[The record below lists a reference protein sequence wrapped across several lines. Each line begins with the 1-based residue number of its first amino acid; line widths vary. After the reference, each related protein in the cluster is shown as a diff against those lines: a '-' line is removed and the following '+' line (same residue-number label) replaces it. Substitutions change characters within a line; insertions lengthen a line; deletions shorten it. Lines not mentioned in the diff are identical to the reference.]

1 MAEIAVTVVIDR
13 LFSLLTEEARLLRG
27 VHTEVE
33 DIKRALLFIQAF
45 LKDADAKAEKGD
57 AISHGLKAW
66 VQELRETAYSIEDL
80 VDEYIHHFANRP
92 RRSGVIFDFLSKV
105 YCLIAKLK
113 PRHELAS
120 KVKDLKLKVG
130 KLKEESSSYGFIS
143 SFEHGSGDTINVP
156 WHDPGV
162 ISLFIEE
169 AEIVGIESPMSE
181 LINWLVEGAQERTVI
196 SVVGMGGLGKT
207 TLAKKVYDNKQIV
220 ERFVC
225 RAWITV
231 SQSFK
236 MEMVLKNMIKKFYEA
251 MKEPI
256 PEGMDAMDE
265 ISLIGLLKKY
275 LEDKRYAIVFDDV
288 WRLEFWGFIKYVLPE
303 NRRGSRVVIT
313 TRNVEVGCAIR
324 ESRFHH
330 IHNLQPL
337 LPESSWELFCKKAFQ
352 GSCCPSELKKISTDI
367 VKRCAGL
374 PLAIVAIGGALST
387 KQKNELEWQ
396 KFNDKLGSQLETNPH
411 LESITKILS
420 LSYNDLPHFLKPC
433 FLYCAVFP
441 EDYSINCA
449 KLIRLWVAEGFVKG
463 EKGVPLEQRA
473 EEYLNEL
480 IHRSL
485 VQLPKVDDKGRIT
498 RCKVHDL
505 MREIILKKAE
515 ELSFC
520 HVLGDEDLSFNGKFR
535 RGSVQKGTNTIAVE
549 TIHRNAQIRSLLL
562 FDSDA
567 VPMLLTGISFT
578 NFKLLKVLDF
588 EDAPLDSVP
597 KDLGN
602 LFHLRYLSLRGTK
615 VKMLPKSIGKLQNL
629 QTLDLKHSPVDA
641 LPVEIT
647 KLKKLRH
654 ILAYSYQLDP
664 DAALCGGYW
673 QYARGVHIGEGI
685 GSMLDLQKL
694 CFVEANNGRGL
705 IEELGKLRQ
714 LRRLGIVNLMEE
726 DGPSMCAS
734 ISNMKYLESLVI
746 FSKDD
751 GILNLQTI
759 SDPPRYLRILTL
771 QGGLSRLPDWLP
783 VLQNLV
789 RVALF
794 NSRLS
799 YDPMEILQA
808 LPNLLELVL
817 SNAYG
822 GECFCFT
829 ELGFQKLKVL
839 RLYNMKGVKTLKI
852 HEGAL
857 PVLERLE
864 IQPSPQMEVPS
875 GIRLLKTLTRID
887 FFSMPREYA
896 CSMRPQ
902 DGQNYHIVE
911 HVPNIF
917 FHEFH
922 ADGHTILSLR

>member
-13 LFSLLTEEARLLRG
+13 LLSLLTEEAILLRG

-33 DIKRALLFIQAF
+33 DIKRQLLFIQAF

-57 AISHGLKAW
+57 TISHGLKAW

-80 VDEYIHHFANRP
+80 FDEYIHHFANRP
-92 RRSGVIFDFLSKV
+92 RRSGFIFDFLSKV
-105 YCLIAKLK
+105 SCLIAKLK
-113 PRHELAS
+113 PRHEIAS

-130 KLKEESSSYGFIS
+130 KLHEESSSYGFIS
-143 SFEHGSGDTINVP
+143 SFEQGSGGSSDTINVQ
-156 WHDPGV
+156 WRDPRV
-162 ISLFIEE
+162 KALLIEE
-169 AEIVGIESPMSE
+169 AEIVGIESRKGE
-181 LINWLVEGAQERTVI
+181 LINWLVEGAAELTVI

-207 TLAKKVYDNKQIV
+207 TLAKNVYDNKKVV
-220 ERFVC
+220 ECFVF

-236 MEMVLKNMIKKFYEA
+236 MEMVLQNMIKQFYET
-251 MKEPI
+251 MKKPI
-256 PEGMDAMDE
+256 PEGMDAMDV
-265 ISLIGLLKKY
+265 ISLSGLLKKY

-288 WRLEFWGFIKYVLPE
+288 WGLEFWEFIKSVLPDKGT
-303 NRRGSRVVIT
+303 GSRIVIT
-313 TRNVEVGCAIR
+313 TRHVDIVR

-330 IHNLQPL
+330 VYNLQPL
-337 LPESSWELFCKKAFQ
+337 PPESSRELFYKKAFQ
-352 GSCCPSELKKISTDI
+352 GSRCPSELEKISIDI
-367 VKRCAGL
+367 IKRCAGL
-374 PLAIVAIGGALST
+374 PLAIVAIGGALAR
-387 KQKNELEWQ
+387 KQNNKLEWQ
-396 KFNDKLGSQLETNPH
+396 KFNESLGSQLESNPR

-420 LSYNDLPHFLKPC
+420 LSYNDLPHYLKPC
-433 FLYCAVFP
+433 FLYFAIFP

-449 KLIRLWVAEGFVKG
+449 KLIRLWIAEGFVKG
-463 EKGVPLEQRA
+463 KKGMSLEQRA
-473 EEYLNEL
+473 KEYLNEL

-485 VQLPKVDDKGRIT
+485 VQLSEEDDAGRIR

-520 HVLGDEDLSFNGKFR
+520 HVLGDEDSSFNGKFR
-535 RGSVQKGTNTIAVE
+535 RGSVQKGTNTIDVE
-549 TIHRNAQIRSLLL
+549 TINRNAQIRSLLL
-562 FDSDA
+562 FDINA

-588 EDAPLDSVP
+588 EDAPLYSVP
-597 KDLGN
+597 EDLGN

-615 VKMLPKSIGKLQNL
+615 VKMLPKSIGNLQNL
-629 QTLDLKHSPVDA
+629 QTLDLKDSPVDA

-647 KLKKLRH
+647 KLKKLSH
-654 ILAYSYQLDP
+654 ILAYSYHSTLEV
-664 DAALCGGYW
+664 GFFT
-673 QYARGVHIGEGI
+673 ARGVHIGEGI

-694 CFVEANNGRGL
+694 CYVEANNGRGL

-734 ISNMKYLESLVI
+734 ISNMKYLESLAI
-746 FSKDD
+746 ISKDD

-759 SDPPRYLRILTL
+759 SDPPIYLRRLSL

-783 VLQNLV
+783 VLRSLV
-789 RVALF
+789 HVDLF

-799 YDPMEILQA
+799 YDPMEVLQA
-808 LPNLLELVL
+808 LPNLLGLCL
-817 SNAYG
+817 SNADG
-822 GECFCFT
+822 GECFGFT

-839 RLYNMKGVKTLKI
+839 CLYNLKGLKTLKI

-887 FFSMPREYA
+887 FYGMPIEFARSML
-896 CSMRPQ
+896 PQ
-902 DGQNYHIVE
+902 KGQNYHIVE
-911 HVPNIF
+911 HVPNVF

-922 ADGHTILSLR
+922 ADGRKILRLR

>member
-13 LFSLLTEEARLLRG
+13 LLSLLTEEARLLRG
-27 VHTEVE
+27 FHTEVE
-33 DIKRALLFIQAF
+33 DIKRQLLFIQAF

-57 AISHGLKAW
+57 TITHGLKTW

-80 VDEYIHHFANRP
+80 FDEYILHFANRP
-92 RRSGVIFDFLSKV
+92 RPSVIFDFLSKV
-105 YCLIAKLK
+105 SCLIANLK
-113 PRHELAS
+113 PCHKIAS

-130 KLKEESSSYGFIS
+130 KLHEESSSYGFIS
-143 SFEHGSGDTINVP
+143 SFEQGSGGSSDIINVQ
-156 WHDPGV
+156 WRDPRV
-162 ISLFIEE
+162 KALLIEE
-169 AEIVGIESPMSE
+169 AEIVGIESPKGE
-181 LINWLVEGAQERTVI
+181 LINWLVEGAAERTVI

-207 TLAKKVYDNKQIV
+207 TLAKNVYDNKKVV
-220 ERFVC
+220 ECFVC

-236 MEMVLKNMIKKFYEA
+236 MEMVLQNMIKQFYET
-251 MKEPI
+251 MKKPI
-256 PEGMDAMDE
+256 PEGMDAMDV
-265 ISLIGLLKKY
+265 ISLSGLLKKY

-330 IHNLQPL
+330 VYNLQPL
-337 LPESSWELFCKKAFQ
+337 PPESSRELFCKKAFQ
-352 GSCCPSELKKISTDI
+352 GSRCPSELEKISIDI

-374 PLAIVAIGGALST
+374 PLAIVAIGGALAG
-387 KQKNELEWQ
+387 KQNNKLEWQ
-396 KFNDKLGSQLETNPH
+396 KFNESLGSQLESNPR

-449 KLIRLWVAEGFVKG
+449 KLIRLWIAEGFVKG
-463 EKGVPLEQRA
+463 EKGMSLEQRA

-485 VQLPKVDDKGRIT
+485 VQLSEVDHFGRIR

-520 HVLGDEDLSFNGKFR
+520 HVLGDEDSSFNGKFR

-549 TIHRNAQIRSLLL
+549 TINRNAQIRSLLL
-562 FDSDA
+562 FDMDA

-588 EDAPLDSVP
+588 EDAPLYSVP
-597 KDLGN
+597 EDLGN

-629 QTLDLKHSPVDA
+629 QTLDLKQSLVDA

-647 KLKKLRH
+647 ELKKLRH
-654 ILAYSYQLDP
+654 ILAYSYHSTLEVRFFT
-664 DAALCGGYW
+664 
-673 QYARGVHIGEGI
+673 ARGVHIGEGI

-694 CFVEANNGRGL
+694 CHVEANNGRGL

-714 LRRLGIVNLMEE
+714 LRRLGIVNLLEE

-734 ISNMKYLESLVI
+734 ISNMKYLESLLI

-759 SDPPRYLRILTL
+759 SHPPRYLRRLDL
-771 QGGLSRLPDWLP
+771 HGGLSKLPDWLP
-783 VLQNLV
+783 VLQSLV
-789 RVALF
+789 WVDLV

-799 YDPMEILQA
+799 YDPMEVLQA
-808 LPNLLELVL
+808 LPNLLQLFLHNV
-817 SNAYG
+817 YG

-839 RLYNMKGVKTLKI
+839 RLYDMKGLKTLNI

-857 PVLERLE
+857 PVLEHLE
-864 IQPSPQMEVPS
+864 IGTCPQMEVPS
-875 GIRLLKTLTRID
+875 GIRLLKTLTRIH
-887 FFSMPREYA
+887 FCGMPREFT
-896 CSMRPQ
+896 CSMLPQ
-902 DGQNYHIVE
+902 DGQNYHIVQ
-911 HVPNIF
+911 HVPHVF
-917 FHEFH
+917 FHGSY
-922 ADGHTILSLR
+922 ADGETILSLR

>member
-1 MAEIAVTVVIDR
+1 MAEISVTEIINR
-13 LFSLLTEEARLLRG
+13 LLSLLTEEAILLRG
-27 VHTEVE
+27 FHTEVE
-33 DIKRALLFIQAF
+33 DIKRELLFFQAF
-45 LKDADAKAEKGD
+45 LKDADARAEKGD
-57 AISHGLKAW
+57 TISHGLKTW
-66 VQELRETAYSIEDL
+66 VQDLRETVYSIEDL
-80 VDEYIHHFANRP
+80 VDEYILHFGNPP
-92 RRSGVIFDFLSKV
+92 RQSGVIGFLSYV
-105 YCLIAKLK
+105 YSLIMNLK
-113 PRHELAS
+113 QRLEITS

-130 KLKEESSSYGFIS
+130 KLKEESSSHGFIS
-143 SFEHGSGDTINVP
+143 SFEQGSGGSSDLRVKA
-156 WHDPGV
+156 
-162 ISLFIEE
+162 LFIEE
-169 AEIVGIESPMSE
+169 AEIVGIESPKRQ
-181 LINWLVEGAQERTVI
+181 LINWLVEGAAERTVI

-207 TLAKKVYDNKQIV
+207 TLAKTVYDNKKVV
-220 ERFVC
+220 ESFDC

-231 SQSFK
+231 SQSLK
-236 MEMVLKNMIKKFYEA
+236 MEMVLQNMIKKFYEA

-256 PEGMDAMDE
+256 PEGMDALDD
-265 ISLIGLLKKY
+265 IDLSGLLKKY
-275 LEDKRYAIVFDDV
+275 LEDKRYAIIFDDV
-288 WRLEFWGFIKYVLPE
+288 CRLEFWGFIKSVLPE
-303 NRRGSRVVIT
+303 NRRGSRIVIT
-313 TRNVEVGCAIR
+313 TRNVDVGCAIR

-330 IHNLQPL
+330 VHNLQPL
-337 LPESSWELFCKKAFQ
+337 PLESSWELFCKKAFQ
-352 GSCCPSELKKISTDI
+352 GSCCPSELKKFSIDI

-387 KQKNELEWQ
+387 KQKNELEWH
-396 KFNDKLGSQLETNPH
+396 KFNESLGSQLETNPH
-411 LESITKILS
+411 LESITTVLS
-420 LSYNDLPHFLKPC
+420 LSYNDLPHYLKPC
-433 FLYCAVFP
+433 FLYFAIFP

-449 KLIRLWVAEGFVKG
+449 KLIRLWIAEGFVKG

-473 EEYLNEL
+473 KEYLNEL
-480 IHRSL
+480 IHQSL
-485 VQLPKVDDKGRIT
+485 VQLSEVDRGGRIR

-520 HVLGDEDLSFNGKFR
+520 HVLGHEDSSFNGKFR

-549 TIHRNAQIRSLLL
+549 TINRNAQIRSLLL
-562 FDSDA
+562 FDMDA

-588 EDAPLDSVP
+588 EDAPLYSVP
-597 KDLGN
+597 EDLGN

-629 QTLDLKHSPVDA
+629 QTLDLKQSLVDA

-654 ILAYSYQLDP
+654 ILAYSYQLNP
-664 DAALCGGYW
+664 EERFLT
-673 QYARGVHIGEGI
+673 ARGVHIGEGI

-694 CFVEANNGRGL
+694 CHVEANNGRGL

-714 LRRLGIVNLMEE
+714 LRRLGIINLMEE

-746 FSKDD
+746 VSKDD

-759 SDPPRYLRILTL
+759 SYPPRYLRSLTL

-783 VLQNLV
+783 VLRSLV
-789 RVALF
+789 RVDLV
-794 NSRLS
+794 NSKLS
-799 YDPMEILQA
+799 YDPMEVLQS
-808 LPNLLELVL
+808 LPNLLELGF
-817 SNAYG
+817 SNVYD
-822 GECFCFT
+822 GECFCFI
-829 ELGFQKLKVL
+829 ELGFQKLKLL
-839 RLYNMKGVKTLKI
+839 RLYNMKGLKTLKI

-857 PVLERLE
+857 PVLECLE

-887 FFSMPREYA
+887 FWGMPREFAY
-896 CSMRPQ
+896 SMLPE

-911 HVPNIF
+911 HVPNVF

-922 ADGHTILSLR
+922 ADGRKILSLR

>member
-1 MAEIAVTVVIDR
+1 M
-13 LFSLLTEEARLLRG
+13 
-27 VHTEVE
+27 
-33 DIKRALLFIQAF
+33 
-45 LKDADAKAEKGD
+45 
-57 AISHGLKAW
+57 
-66 VQELRETAYSIEDL
+66 
-80 VDEYIHHFANRP
+80 N
-92 RRSGVIFDFLSKV
+92 
-105 YCLIAKLK
+105 LK
-113 PRHELAS
+113 PRLEIAS

-130 KLKEESSSYGFIS
+130 KQHEESTRYGFIS
-143 SFEHGSGDTINVP
+143 SVKQGSCGTSDTINVQGR
-156 WHDPGV
+156 DPRV
-162 ISLFIEE
+162 KTLFIEE
-169 AEIVGIESPMSE
+169 AEIVGIESPKGE
-181 LINWLVEGAQERTVI
+181 LINWLIEGAAERTVI

-207 TLAKKVYDNKQIV
+207 TLAKKVYDNKKVV

-236 MEMVLKNMIKKFYEA
+236 MEMVLQNLIKQFYKT

-256 PEGMDAMDE
+256 PEGMDAMDD
-265 ISLIGLLKKY
+265 IDLSGLLKKY
-275 LEDKRYAIVFDDV
+275 LEDKRYAIVFYDV
-288 WRLEFWGFIKYVLPE
+288 WGFQFWEFIKSVLPE
-303 NRRGSRVVIT
+303 NSEGSRIVIT
-313 TRNVEVGCAIR
+313 TRNVDIVR

-330 IHNLQPL
+330 VYNLQPL
-337 LPESSWELFCKKAFQ
+337 PPESSRELFCKKAFQ
-352 GSCCPSELKKISTDI
+352 GSRCPSELEKISIDI

-374 PLAIVAIGGALST
+374 PLAIVAIGGALAT
-387 KQKNELEWQ
+387 KQNNKLEWQ
-396 KFNDKLGSQLETNPH
+396 KFNESLGSQLESNPR

-433 FLYCAVFP
+433 FLYFAIFP

-449 KLIRLWVAEGFVKG
+449 KLIRLWIAEGFVEGKKG
-463 EKGVPLEQRA
+463 MSFEQRA

-485 VQLPKVDDKGRIT
+485 VQLSEVDRGGRIR

-520 HVLGDEDLSFNGKFR
+520 HVLGDEDSSFNGKFR

-549 TIHRNAQIRSLLL
+549 TIHRNAQIHSLLL
-562 FDSDA
+562 FDIDA

-578 NFKLLKVLDF
+578 NFKLLKELDF
-588 EDAPLDSVP
+588 EDAPLYSVP
-597 KDLGN
+597 EDLGN

-629 QTLDLKHSPVDA
+629 ETLDLKHSPMDA

-654 ILAYSYQLDP
+654 ILAYSYQRNPEERFLTT
-664 DAALCGGYW
+664 
-673 QYARGVHIGEGI
+673 RGVHIGEGI

-694 CFVEANNGRGL
+694 CYVEANNGKGL

-726 DGPSMCAS
+726 DEPNMCAS

-759 SDPPRYLRILTL
+759 SDPPRYLRSLEL
-771 QGGLSRLPDWLP
+771 HGGLSKLPEWLP

-789 RVALF
+789 RVVLF

-799 YDPMEILQA
+799 YDLMEVLQA
-808 LPNLLELVL
+808 LPNLLRLFLHNV
-817 SNAYG
+817 YG
-822 GECFCFT
+822 GEC
-829 ELGFQKLKVL
+829 
-839 RLYNMKGVKTLKI
+839 
-852 HEGAL
+852 
-857 PVLERLE
+857 
-864 IQPSPQMEVPS
+864 S
-875 GIRLLKTLTRID
+875 
-887 FFSMPREYA
+887 
-896 CSMRPQ
+896 
-902 DGQNYHIVE
+902 
-911 HVPNIF
+911 
-917 FHEFH
+917 
-922 ADGHTILSLR
+922 

>member
-1 MAEIAVTVVIDR
+1 MAEIAVTEVINR
-13 LFSLLTEEARLLRG
+13 LLPLLTEEARLLRG
-27 VHTEVE
+27 FHTEVE
-33 DIKRALLFIQAF
+33 DIKRQLLFIQAF

-57 AISHGLKAW
+57 TVSHGLKAW

-105 YCLIAKLK
+105 SCLIAKLK
-113 PRHELAS
+113 PRHEIAS

-143 SFEHGSGDTINVP
+143 SFEQGSGDTINVP
-156 WHDPGV
+156 WHDPRV
-162 ISLFIEE
+162 TSLFIEE
-169 AEIVGIESPMSE
+169 AEIVGIESPKGE
-181 LINWLVEGAQERTVI
+181 LINWLVAGAAERTVI

-207 TLAKKVYDNKQIV
+207 TLAKNVYDNNKVV

-236 MEMVLKNMIKKFYEA
+236 MEMVLQNMIKKFYEA

-288 WRLEFWGFIKYVLPE
+288 WRLEFWRFIKYVLPE
-303 NRRGSRVVIT
+303 NKRGSRVVIT
-313 TRNVEVGCAIR
+313 TRNVEVGCAIT

-330 IHNLQPL
+330 VHNLQPL

-352 GSCCPSELKKISTDI
+352 GSCCPSELKKISIDI

-396 KFNDKLGSQLETNPH
+396 KFNDSLGSQLETNPH

-463 EKGVPLEQRA
+463 EKGVSLEHRA

-485 VQLPKVDDKGRIT
+485 VQLSKVDDRGRIR

-505 MREIILKKAE
+505 MREMILKKAE

-520 HVLGDEDLSFNGKFR
+520 HVLGDEDGSFNGKFR
-535 RGSVQKGTNTIAVE
+535 RGSVQQGTNTIAME
-549 TIHRNAQIRSLLL
+549 TINRNAQIHSLLL
-562 FDSDA
+562 FDIDA
-567 VPMLLTGISFT
+567 VPMLLDGISFT

-588 EDAPLDSVP
+588 EDAPMFSVP
-597 KDLGN
+597 EDLGN

-629 QTLDLKHSPVDA
+629 QTLDLKRSPVDA
-641 LPVEIT
+641 LPIEIT

-654 ILAYSYQLDP
+654 ILAYSYHFNPKGLF
-664 DAALCGGYW
+664 CTT
-673 QYARGVHIGEGI
+673 RGVHIGEGI
-685 GSMLDLQKL
+685 GSMLNLQKL
-694 CFVEANNGRGL
+694 CYVEANNGRGL

-714 LRRLGIVNLMEE
+714 LRRLAIVNLMEE

-759 SDPPRYLRILTL
+759 SDPPRYLRNLCL
-771 QGGLSRLPDWLP
+771 QGGLSRLPDWLL
-783 VLQNLV
+783 VLRSLV
-789 RVALF
+789 RVDLR
-794 NSRLS
+794 NIRLS
-799 YDPMEILQA
+799 YDPMEALQG

-839 RLYNMKGVKTLKI
+839 RLYDMKGLKTLNI

-857 PVLERLE
+857 PVLESLE
-864 IQPSPQMEVPS
+864 IEPSPQMEVPS
-875 GIRLLKTLTRID
+875 GIRLLKTLTKLD
-887 FFSMPREYA
+887 FWGMPREFAY
-896 CSMRPQ
+896 SMLPQ
-902 DGQNYHIVE
+902 HGQNCHIVE
-911 HVPNIF
+911 HVPNVF

-922 ADGHTILSLR
+922 ADGRKILRLR

>member
-13 LFSLLTEEARLLRG
+13 LLSLLTEEARLLRG
-27 VHTEVE
+27 VHTEVQ
-33 DIKRALLFIQAF
+33 DIKRQLLFIQAF

-57 AISHGLKAW
+57 TISHGLKAW

-92 RRSGVIFDFLSKV
+92 RRSGVIFAFLSKV
-105 YCLIAKLK
+105 SCLIAKLK
-113 PRHELAS
+113 PRHEIAS

-143 SFEHGSGDTINVP
+143 SFEQGSGDTINVP

-169 AEIVGIESPMSE
+169 AEIVGIESPKGE
-181 LINWLVEGAQERTVI
+181 LINWLVEGAAERTVI

-207 TLAKKVYDNKQIV
+207 TLAKKVYDNKKIV

-236 MEMVLKNMIKKFYEA
+236 MEMVLQNMIKKFYEA

-265 ISLIGLLKKY
+265 MSLIGLLKKY

-288 WRLEFWGFIKYVLPE
+288 WRLEFWGFIKYILPE
-303 NRRGSRVVIT
+303 NRRCSRVVIT

-330 IHNLQPL
+330 VHNLQPL
-337 LPESSWELFCKKAFQ
+337 PPESSWELFCKKAFP
-352 GSCCPSELKKISTDI
+352 GSCCPSELHKISIDI

-396 KFNDKLGSQLETNPH
+396 KFNDSLGSQLETNPH
-411 LESITKILS
+411 LKSITKILS
-420 LSYNDLPHFLKPC
+420 LSYNDLPHYLKPC

-449 KLIRLWVAEGFVKG
+449 KLIRLWIAEGFVEGKKG
-463 EKGVPLEQRA
+463 MSLEQRA

-480 IHRSL
+480 IHRSM
-485 VQLPKVDDKGRIT
+485 VQLSKVDDRGRIR

-520 HVLGDEDLSFNGKFR
+520 HVLGDEDSSFNGKFR
-535 RGSVQKGTNTIAVE
+535 RGSIQKGTNTISVE
-549 TIHRNAQIRSLLL
+549 TINRNAQIRSLLL
-562 FDSDA
+562 FDIDA

-588 EDAPLDSVP
+588 EDAPLYSIP
-597 KDLGN
+597 EDLGN

-654 ILAYSYQLDP
+654 ILAYSYLHNP
-664 DAALCGGYW
+664 EGRFLT
-673 QYARGVHIGEGI
+673 ARGVHIGEGI
-685 GSMLDLQKL
+685 GSMVDLQKL
-694 CFVEANNGRGL
+694 CYVEINNGRGL

-746 FSKDD
+746 ISKDD

-759 SDPPRYLRILTL
+759 SHPPKCLRRLGL

-783 VLQNLV
+783 ELQNLV
-789 RVALF
+789 RVVLV

-799 YDPMEILQA
+799 YDPMEVLEA
-808 LPNLLELVL
+808 LPNILKLFL

-822 GECFCFT
+822 GECLCFK
-829 ELGFQKLKVL
+829 ELGFQKLKIL
-839 RLYNMKGVKTLKI
+839 RLYGMKGLKNLKI

-857 PVLERLE
+857 PILERLE
-864 IQPSPQMEVPS
+864 IGHCSQMEVPY

-887 FFSMPREYA
+887 FWGMPREFA
-896 CSMRPQ
+896 HSMRPK
-902 DGQNYHIVE
+902 DGQNYYIVE
-911 HVPNIF
+911 HVPNVF
-917 FHEFH
+917 LHEFH
-922 ADGHTILSLR
+922 ADGRKILRLR

>member
-1 MAEIAVTVVIDR
+1 MAEIAVTEVINR
-13 LFSLLTEEARLLRG
+13 LLPLLTEEARLLRG
-27 VHTEVE
+27 FHTEVE
-33 DIKRALLFIQAF
+33 DIKRQLLFIQAF

-57 AISHGLKAW
+57 TISHGLKTW
-66 VQELRETAYSIEDL
+66 VQELRGTAYSIEDL

-92 RRSGVIFDFLSKV
+92 RPSGVIFDFLSKV
-105 YCLIAKLK
+105 SCLIANLK
-113 PRHELAS
+113 TRHEIAS

-143 SFEHGSGDTINVP
+143 SFEQGSGDTINVP

-169 AEIVGIESPMSE
+169 AEIVGIESPKGE
-181 LINWLVEGAQERTVI
+181 LINWLVEGAAERTVI

-207 TLAKKVYDNKQIV
+207 TLAKKVYDNKKIV

-236 MEMVLKNMIKKFYEA
+236 MEMVLQNMIKKFYEA

-256 PEGMDAMDE
+256 PDGMDAMDE
-265 ISLIGLLKKY
+265 ISLIGLLKKF

-330 IHNLQPL
+330 VHNLQPL

-352 GSCCPSELKKISTDI
+352 GSCCPSELKKISIDI

-396 KFNDKLGSQLETNPH
+396 KFNDNLGSQLETNPH

-420 LSYNDLPHFLKPC
+420 LSYNDLPHFLKSC

-449 KLIRLWVAEGFVKG
+449 KLIRLWIAEGFVKG

-485 VQLPKVDDKGRIT
+485 VQLSEVDNFGRIR

-520 HVLGDEDLSFNGKFR
+520 HVLGDEDLIFNRKFR
-535 RGSVQKGTNTIAVE
+535 RGSVQKGTNTIAVD
-549 TIHRNAQIRSLLL
+549 TINRNAQIRSLLL
-562 FDSDA
+562 FEIDA

-588 EDAPLDSVP
+588 EDAPLYSVP
-597 KDLGN
+597 EDLGN

-629 QTLDLKHSPVDA
+629 QTLDLKHSPVDV

-654 ILAYSYQLDP
+654 ILAYSYQLNP
-664 DAALCGGYW
+664 EGGFST
-673 QYARGVHIGEGI
+673 ARGVHIGEGI

-746 FSKDD
+746 ISKDD

-759 SDPPRYLRILTL
+759 SDPPRYFRSLSL

-789 RVALF
+789 RVVLS

-799 YDPMEILQA
+799 NDPMEVLQA
-808 LPNLLELVL
+808 LPNLLELLLQNV
-817 SNAYG
+817 YG

-829 ELGFQKLKVL
+829 ELGFQKLKL
-839 RLYNMKGVKTLKI
+839 LCLCCMKGVKTLKI

-857 PVLERLE
+857 PVLEHLE
-864 IQPSPQMEVPS
+864 IQSSPQMELPS
-875 GIRLLKTLTRID
+875 GIRLLKTLTRMD
-887 FFSMPREYA
+887 FSGMPREFA
-896 CSMRPQ
+896 FSMRPQ

-911 HVPNIF
+911 HVPNVF

-922 ADGHTILSLR
+922 ADGRKILSLR

>member
-13 LFSLLTEEARLLRG
+13 LLSLLTEEAILLRG
-27 VHTEVE
+27 VDTEVA
-33 DIKRALLFIQAF
+33 DIKRELSYIQAF

-57 AISHGLKAW
+57 TISHGLKTW

-80 VDEYIHHFANRP
+80 VDEYILHFANPP
-92 RRSGVIFDFLSKV
+92 RQSGIILWISQ
-105 YCLIAKLK
+105 IANLK
-113 PRHELAS
+113 PCLEIAS

-130 KLKEESSSYGFIS
+130 KLQEEGSRYGFIS
-143 SFEHGSGDTINVP
+143 SFVQGSGGSSDTINVQ
-156 WHDPGV
+156 WRDPRV
-162 ISLFIEE
+162 KALFIEE
-169 AEIVGIESPMSE
+169 AEIVGIESPKRQ
-181 LINWLVEGAQERTVI
+181 LINWLVKGAAERTVI

-207 TLAKKVYDNKQIV
+207 TLAKKVYDNKKVV

-236 MEMVLKNMIKKFYEA
+236 MEMVLQNLIKKLYET
-251 MKEPI
+251 MKAPI
-256 PEGMDAMDE
+256 PEGMDAMDV
-265 ISLIGLLKKY
+265 ISLSGLLKNY
-275 LEDKRYAIVFDDV
+275 LENKRYAIVFDDV
-288 WRLEFWGFIKYVLPE
+288 WGLEFWEFIKSVLPE
-303 NRRGSRVVIT
+303 NRRGCRIVIT
-313 TRNVEVGCAIR
+313 TRNVDVGCAIR

-330 IHNLQPL
+330 VHNLQPL
-337 LPESSWELFCKKAFQ
+337 PLESSWELFCKKAFQ
-352 GSCCPSELKKISTDI
+352 GSCCPSELKKISNDI

-396 KFNDKLGSQLETNPH
+396 KFNDNLGSQLESNPR

-420 LSYNDLPHFLKPC
+420 LSYNDLPHYLKPC
-433 FLYCAVFP
+433 FLYFAIFP

-449 KLIRLWVAEGFVKG
+449 KLIRLWIAEGFVKG

-473 EEYLNEL
+473 KEYLNEL

-485 VQLPKVDDKGRIT
+485 VQLSEMDYVGRIK
-498 RCKVHDL
+498 RCRVHDL
-505 MREIILKKAE
+505 MREIILKKTE

-520 HVLGDEDLSFNGKFR
+520 HVLRDEDSSFNGKFR
-535 RGSVQKGTNTIAVE
+535 RGSVQKGTNTIAME
-549 TIHRNAQIRSLLL
+549 TINRNAQIRSLLL
-562 FDSDA
+562 FDIDA

-588 EDAPLDSVP
+588 EDAPLYSVP
-597 KDLGN
+597 EDLGN

-629 QTLDLKHSPVDA
+629 QTLDLKHSPVDV

-647 KLKKLRH
+647 KLKNLRH
-654 ILAYSYQLDP
+654 ILAYSYQLNP
-664 DAALCGGYW
+664 GERFLT
-673 QYARGVHIGEGI
+673 ARGVHIGEGI

-694 CFVEANNGRGL
+694 CHVEANNGRGL

-714 LRRLGIVNLMEE
+714 LRRLGILNLMEE

-734 ISNMKYLESLVI
+734 ISNMKYLESLGIV
-746 FSKDD
+746 SKDD

-759 SDPPRYLRILTL
+759 SDPPRYLRTLGL
-771 QGGLSRLPDWLP
+771 QGGLSRLPGWLP
-783 VLQNLV
+783 VLRSLV
-789 RVALF
+789 RVVLF

-799 YDPMEILQA
+799 YDPMDVLQA
-808 LPNLLELVL
+808 LPNLLELAL

-839 RLYNMKGVKTLKI
+839 RLYNMKGLKTLKI

-875 GIRLLKTLTRID
+875 GICLLKTLTRID
-887 FFSMPREYA
+887 FFGMPIEFA

-911 HVPNIF
+911 HVPNVF
-917 FHEFH
+917 FHWTD
-922 ADGHTILSLR
+922 ADGQTVLSLR